1 MKHTLNIP
9 ILGFAAYSGT
19 GKTTLLEALIPKLTK
34 AGLRIGMLKHAH
46 HNFDV
51 DQPGKDSHRLRKAG
65 ASQMLISSRNRFAL
79 MTETPESESEF
90 DYLLTRFDEDKLD
103 VVLVEGCKNIAFPK
117 IELHREEVG
126 KPWLHPNDENIIAI
140 ASDSGELD
148 SELPQMNINDLEAIA
163 QFVIQYVQ
171 EAKAPK
177 SKEKEAACCDTL
189 SPAFLSVVQGQEKI
203 LSLVNTVSETEAC
216 KIEDAY
222 GRVLAD
228 HVVSPVNVPQYT
240 NSAMDGYA
248 IRGDDVE
255 RESYQVVAKVMAGH
269 AYDKPL
275 EVGQAVKIMT
285 GAPTPING
293 DTVVMREQASKDGD
307 TVTFNGASIKTGQ
320 NVRQAGED
328 LAIGNDVF
336 TAGTRLASPEMGMI
350 ASLGFGEAN
359 VFRKLKVAVFSTGDE
374 VQAPGTEQKAN
385 SIYDSN
391 RFTIMGMLEKLG
403 CEILDFGI
411 LEDNEQLMIE
421 ALENASAQADVVMT
435 SGGVSVGDADYIK
448 LALDKLGQ
456 IDFWR
461 INMRPGRPLAFGQ
474 INDKPFFGLPGN
486 PVAVMVSFINFVE
499 PALRKMQGEQGWKP
513 LKVSA
518 IATEN
523 LRSRQGRTE
532 FSRGIYELDETGRL
546 TVRTTGKQGSGIL
559 RSMSEANCLIEIS
572 PAVDTVKAGESVTI
586 IPLQAES
593 RPIQNSKV
601 SMSGL
606 FIDYRKI
613 FQRDSYGSHH
623 SLHLQRPRQ
632 RTDVLVPATP
642 QHSRSSC
649 RSRRYRYH

>member
-19 GKTTLLEALIPKLTK
+19 GKTTLLEALLPKLTET
-34 AGLRIGMLKHAH
+34 GLRIGMLKHAH

-51 DQPGKDSHRLRKAG
+51 DKPGKDSYRLRKAG
-65 ASQMLISSRNRFAL
+65 ASQMLIASRNRFAL
-79 MTETPESESEF
+79 MTETPEAEAEF
-90 DYLLTRFDEDKLD
+90 EYLLTRFDEDKLD
-103 VVLVEGCKNIAFPK
+103 VVLVEGCKNIVFPK

-126 KPWLHPNDENIIAI
+126 KPWLYPNDESIIAI
-140 ASDSGELD
+140 ASDSAELD
-148 SELPQMNINDLEAIA
+148 SELPQMNINDLDAIA
-163 QFVIQYVQ
+163 QFVLQYVQ
-171 EAKAPK
+171 DAKAPK

-203 LSLVNTVSETEAC
+203 LSLVNTVSEIEAC
-216 KIEDAY
+216 KIENAY
-222 GRVLAD
+222 GRVLAE
-228 HVVSPVNVPQYT
+228 HIVSPVNVPQYT

-248 IRGDDVE
+248 IRSDDIE
-255 RESYQVVAKVMAGH
+255 RDSYQVVAEVMAGH
-269 AYDKPL
+269 AYDQPL

-285 GAPTPING
+285 GAPTPLNG
-293 DTVVMREQASKDGD
+293 DTVVMREQASQEGD
-307 TVTFNGASIKTGQ
+307 KVTFNGANIKAGQ

-328 LAIGNDVF
+328 LAIGSDVF

-474 INDKPFFGLPGN
+474 INNKPFFGLPGN

-513 LKVSA
+513 LKVNA

-532 FSRGIYELDETGRL
+532 FSRGIYELDDTGRL

-572 PAVDTVKAGESVTI
+572 PAIDTVKAGESVTI
-586 IPLQAES
+586 IPLQG
-593 RPIQNSKV
+593 RI
-601 SMSGL
+601 
-606 FIDYRKI
+606 
-613 FQRDSYGSHH
+613 
-623 SLHLQRPRQ
+623 
-632 RTDVLVPATP
+632 
-642 QHSRSSC
+642 
-649 RSRRYRYH
+649 

>member
-19 GKTTLLEALIPKLTK
+19 GKTTLLEALLPKLTE

-51 DQPGKDSHRLRKAG
+51 DKPGKDSYRLRKAG
-65 ASQMLISSRNRFAL
+65 ASQMLIASRNRFAL
-79 MTETPESESEF
+79 MTETPEAEAEF
-90 DYLLTRFDEDKLD
+90 EYLLTRFDEDKLD

-126 KPWLHPNDENIIAI
+126 KPWLYPHDENIIAI
-140 ASDSGELD
+140 ASDTAELD
-148 SELPQMNINDLEAIA
+148 SELPQMNINDLDAIA
-163 QFVIQYVQ
+163 QFVLQYVQ
-171 EAKAPK
+171 DAKAPK
-177 SKEKEAACCDTL
+177 SKEKDAACCDTL

-203 LSLVNTVSETEAC
+203 LSLVNTVSEIEAC
-216 KIEDAY
+216 KIENAY
-222 GRVLAD
+222 GRVLAED
-228 HVVSPVNVPQYT
+228 IISPVNVPQYT

-248 IRGDDVE
+248 IRSDDVD
-255 RESYQVVAKVMAGH
+255 RSSYQIVAEVMAGH
-269 AYDKPL
+269 AYDQPL

-285 GAPTPING
+285 GAPTPRNG
-293 DTVVMREQASKDGD
+293 DTVVMREQASQEGD
-307 TVTFNGASIKTGQ
+307 KVTFNGSNIKAGQ

-328 LAIGNDVF
+328 LAIGSDVF

-474 INDKPFFGLPGN
+474 INNKPFFGLPGN

-513 LKVSA
+513 LKVNA

-532 FSRGIYELDETGRL
+532 FSRGIYELDDTGRL

-572 PAVDTVKAGESVTI
+572 PAIDTVKAGESVTI
-586 IPLQAES
+586 IPLQG
-593 RPIQNSKV
+593 RI
-601 SMSGL
+601 
-606 FIDYRKI
+606 
-613 FQRDSYGSHH
+613 
-623 SLHLQRPRQ
+623 
-632 RTDVLVPATP
+632 
-642 QHSRSSC
+642 
-649 RSRRYRYH
+649 

>member
-19 GKTTLLEALIPKLTK
+19 GKTTLLEALLPKLTE

-51 DQPGKDSHRLRKAG
+51 DKPGKDSYRLRKAG
-65 ASQMLISSRNRFAL
+65 ASQMLIASRNRFAL
-79 MTETPESESEF
+79 MTETPEAEAEF
-90 DYLLTRFDEDKLD
+90 EYLLTRFDEDMLD

-126 KPWLHPNDENIIAI
+126 KPWLYPNDENIIAI
-140 ASDSGELD
+140 ASDSAELD
-148 SELPQMNINDLEAIA
+148 SELPQMNINDLDAIA
-163 QFVIQYVQ
+163 QFVLQYVQ

-177 SKEKEAACCDTL
+177 NKEKEAACCDTL

-203 LSLVNTVSETEAC
+203 LSLVNTVSEIEAC
-216 KIEDAY
+216 KIENAY
-222 GRVLAD
+222 GRVLAE
-228 HVVSPVNVPQYT
+228 HIVSPVNVPQYT

-248 IRGDDVE
+248 IRSDDVD
-255 RESYQVVAKVMAGH
+255 RDSYQVVAEVMAGH
-269 AYDKPL
+269 AYDQPL

-285 GAPTPING
+285 GAPTPRNG
-293 DTVVMREQASKDGD
+293 DTVVMREQAIQEGD
-307 TVTFNGASIKTGQ
+307 KVTFNGANIKAGQ

-328 LAIGNDVF
+328 LAIGSDVF

-474 INDKPFFGLPGN
+474 INNKPFFGLPGN

-513 LKVSA
+513 LKVNA

-532 FSRGIYELDETGRL
+532 FSRGIYELDNTGRL

-572 PAVDTVKAGESVTI
+572 PAIDTVKAGESVTI
-586 IPLQAES
+586 IPLQG
-593 RPIQNSKV
+593 RI
-601 SMSGL
+601 
-606 FIDYRKI
+606 
-613 FQRDSYGSHH
+613 
-623 SLHLQRPRQ
+623 
-632 RTDVLVPATP
+632 
-642 QHSRSSC
+642 
-649 RSRRYRYH
+649 

>member
-19 GKTTLLEALIPKLTK
+19 GKTTLLEALLPKLTE

-51 DQPGKDSHRLRKAG
+51 DKPGKDSYRLRKAG
-65 ASQMLISSRNRFAL
+65 ASQMLIASRNRFAL
-79 MTETPESESEF
+79 MTETPEAEAEF
-90 DYLLTRFDEDKLD
+90 EYLLTRFDEDKLD

-126 KPWLHPNDENIIAI
+126 KPWLYPHDENIIAI

-148 SELPQMNINDLEAIA
+148 SELPQMNINDLDAIA
-163 QFVIQYVQ
+163 QFVLQYVQ
-171 EAKAPK
+171 DAKAPK
-177 SKEKEAACCDTL
+177 SKEKDAACCDTL
-189 SPAFLSVVQGQEKI
+189 SPAFLSVIQGQEKI
-203 LSLVNTVSETEAC
+203 LSLVNTVSEIEAC
-216 KIEDAY
+216 KIENAY
-222 GRVLAD
+222 GRVLAED
-228 HVVSPVNVPQYT
+228 IISPVNVPQYT

-248 IRGDDVE
+248 IRSDDVD
-255 RESYQVVAKVMAGH
+255 RDSYQVVAEVMAGH
-269 AYDKPL
+269 AYDQPL

-285 GAPTPING
+285 GAPTPLNG
-293 DTVVMREQASKDGD
+293 DTVVMREQASQEGD
-307 TVTFNGASIKTGQ
+307 KVTFNGANIKAGQ

-328 LAIGNDVF
+328 LAIGSDVF

-474 INDKPFFGLPGN
+474 INNKPFFGLPGN

-499 PALRKMQGEQGWKP
+499 PAMRKMQGEQGWKP
-513 LKVSA
+513 LKVNA
-518 IATEN
+518 IANES

-532 FSRGIYELDETGRL
+532 FSRGLYELDETGRL

-572 PAVDTVKAGESVTI
+572 PAIDTVKAGESVTI
-586 IPLQAES
+586 IPLQG
-593 RPIQNSKV
+593 RI
-601 SMSGL
+601 
-606 FIDYRKI
+606 
-613 FQRDSYGSHH
+613 
-623 SLHLQRPRQ
+623 
-632 RTDVLVPATP
+632 
-642 QHSRSSC
+642 
-649 RSRRYRYH
+649 

>member
-19 GKTTLLEALIPKLTK
+19 GKTTLLEALLPKLTE

-51 DQPGKDSHRLRKAG
+51 DKPGKDSYRLRKAG
-65 ASQMLISSRNRFAL
+65 ASQMLIASRNRFAL
-79 MTETPESESEF
+79 MTETPEAEAEF
-90 DYLLTRFDEDKLD
+90 EYLLTRFDEDKLD

-126 KPWLHPNDENIIAI
+126 KPWLYPHDDNIIAI
-140 ASDSGELD
+140 ASDSAELD
-148 SELPQMNINDLEAIA
+148 SELPQMNINDLDAIA
-163 QFVIQYVQ
+163 QFVLQYVQ
-171 EAKAPK
+171 DVKAPK
-177 SKEKEAACCDTL
+177 SKEKDAACCDTL
-189 SPAFLSVVQGQEKI
+189 SPAFLSVVQGQEEI
-203 LSLVNTVSETEAC
+203 LSLVNTVSEIEAC
-216 KIEDAY
+216 KIENAY
-222 GRVLAD
+222 GRVLAE
-228 HVVSPVNVPQYT
+228 HIISPVNVPQYT

-248 IRGDDVE
+248 IRSDDVD
-255 RESYQVVAKVMAGH
+255 RDSYQVVAEVMAGH
-269 AYDKPL
+269 AYDQPL

-285 GAPTPING
+285 GAPTPLNG
-293 DTVVMREQASKDGD
+293 DTVVMREQASQEGD
-307 TVTFNGASIKTGQ
+307 KVTFNGSNIKAGQ

-328 LAIGNDVF
+328 LAIGSDVF

-474 INDKPFFGLPGN
+474 INNKPFFGLPGN

-513 LKVSA
+513 LKVNA

-532 FSRGIYELDETGRL
+532 FSRGIYELDDTGRL

-572 PAVDTVKAGESVTI
+572 PAIDTVKVGESVTI
-586 IPLQAES
+586 IPLQG
-593 RPIQNSKV
+593 RI
-601 SMSGL
+601 
-606 FIDYRKI
+606 
-613 FQRDSYGSHH
+613 
-623 SLHLQRPRQ
+623 
-632 RTDVLVPATP
+632 
-642 QHSRSSC
+642 
-649 RSRRYRYH
+649 

>member
-1 MKHTLNIP
+1 MKYTLNIP

-19 GKTTLLEALIPKLTK
+19 GKTTLLEALLPKLTE

-51 DQPGKDSHRLRKAG
+51 DKPGKDSYRLRKAG
-65 ASQMLISSRNRFAL
+65 ASQMLIASRNRFAL
-79 MTETPESESEF
+79 MTETPEAEAEF
-90 DYLLTRFDEDKLD
+90 EYLLTRFDEDMLD

-126 KPWLHPNDENIIAI
+126 KPWLYPNDENIIAI
-140 ASDSGELD
+140 ASDGGELD

-171 EAKAPK
+171 EANAPK
-177 SKEKEAACCDTL
+177 NKEKEAACCDTL

-203 LSLVNTVSETEAC
+203 LSLVNTVSEIEAC
-216 KIEDAY
+216 KIENAY
-222 GRVLAD
+222 GRVLAE
-228 HVVSPVNVPQYT
+228 HIVSPVNVPQYT

-248 IRGDDVE
+248 IRSDDVD
-255 RESYQVVAKVMAGH
+255 RDSYQVVAEVMAGH
-269 AYDKPL
+269 AYEQPL

-285 GAPTPING
+285 GAPTPRNG
-293 DTVVMREQASKDGD
+293 DTVVMREQAIQEGD
-307 TVTFNGASIKTGQ
+307 KVTFNGANIKAGQ

-328 LAIGNDVF
+328 LAIGSDVF

-474 INDKPFFGLPGN
+474 INNKPFFGLPGN

-513 LKVSA
+513 LKVNA

-532 FSRGIYELDETGRL
+532 FSRGVYELDATGRL

-572 PAVDTVKAGESVTI
+572 PAIDTVKAGESVTI
-586 IPLQAES
+586 IPLQG
-593 RPIQNSKV
+593 RI
-601 SMSGL
+601 
-606 FIDYRKI
+606 
-613 FQRDSYGSHH
+613 
-623 SLHLQRPRQ
+623 
-632 RTDVLVPATP
+632 
-642 QHSRSSC
+642 
-649 RSRRYRYH
+649 

>member
-19 GKTTLLEALIPKLTK
+19 GKTTLLEALLPKLTE

-51 DQPGKDSHRLRKAG
+51 DKPGKDSYRLRKAG
-65 ASQMLISSRNRFAL
+65 ASQMLIASRNRFAL
-79 MTETPESESEF
+79 MTETPEAEAEF
-90 DYLLTRFDEDKLD
+90 EYLLTRFDEDKLD

-126 KPWLHPNDENIIAI
+126 KPWLYPHDENIIAI
-140 ASDSGELD
+140 ASDSAELD
-148 SELPQMNINDLEAIA
+148 SELPQMNINDLDAIA
-163 QFVIQYVQ
+163 QFVLQYVQ
-171 EAKAPK
+171 DAKAPK
-177 SKEKEAACCDTL
+177 SKEKDAACCDTL
-189 SPAFLSVVQGQEKI
+189 SPAFLSVVQGQEKV
-203 LSLVNTVSETEAC
+203 LSLVNTVSEIEAC
-216 KIEDAY
+216 KIENAY
-222 GRVLAD
+222 GRVLAED
-228 HVVSPVNVPQYT
+228 IISPVNVPQYT

-248 IRGDDVE
+248 IRSDDVD
-255 RESYQVVAKVMAGH
+255 RDSYQVVAEVMAGH
-269 AYDKPL
+269 AYDQPL

-285 GAPTPING
+285 GAPTPLNG
-293 DTVVMREQASKDGD
+293 DTVVMREQASQEGD
-307 TVTFNGASIKTGQ
+307 KVTFNGSNIKAGQ

-328 LAIGNDVF
+328 LAIGSDVF

-474 INDKPFFGLPGN
+474 INNKPFFGLPGN

-499 PALRKMQGEQGWKP
+499 PALRKIQGEQGWKP
-513 LKVSA
+513 LKVNA

-532 FSRGIYELDETGRL
+532 FSRGIYELDDTGRL

-572 PAVDTVKAGESVTI
+572 PAIDTVKAGESVTI
-586 IPLQAES
+586 IPLQG
-593 RPIQNSKV
+593 RI
-601 SMSGL
+601 
-606 FIDYRKI
+606 
-613 FQRDSYGSHH
+613 
-623 SLHLQRPRQ
+623 
-632 RTDVLVPATP
+632 
-642 QHSRSSC
+642 
-649 RSRRYRYH
+649 

>member
-19 GKTTLLEALIPKLTK
+19 GKTTLLEALLPKLTE

-51 DQPGKDSHRLRKAG
+51 DKPGKDSYRLRKAG
-65 ASQMLISSRNRFAL
+65 ASQMLIASRNRFAL
-79 MTETPESESEF
+79 MTETPEAEAEF
-90 DYLLTRFDEDKLD
+90 EYLLTRFDEDKLD

-126 KPWLHPNDENIIAI
+126 KPWLYPHDENIIAI
-140 ASDSGELD
+140 ASDTAELD
-148 SELPQMNINDLEAIA
+148 SELPQMNINDLDAIA
-163 QFVIQYVQ
+163 QFVLQYVQ

-177 SKEKEAACCDTL
+177 SKEKDAACCDTL

-203 LSLVNTVSETEAC
+203 LSLVNTVSEIEAC
-216 KIEDAY
+216 KIENAY
-222 GRVLAD
+222 GRVLAE
-228 HVVSPVNVPQYT
+228 HIISPVNVPQYT

-248 IRGDDVE
+248 IRSDDVD
-255 RESYQVVAKVMAGH
+255 RDSYQVVAEVMAGH
-269 AYDKPL
+269 AYDQPL
-275 EVGQAVKIMT
+275 QVGQAVKIMT
-285 GAPTPING
+285 GAPTPLNG
-293 DTVVMREQASKDGD
+293 DTVVMREQASQEGD
-307 TVTFNGASIKTGQ
+307 KVTFNGAHIKAGQ

-328 LAIGNDVF
+328 LTIGSDVF

-474 INDKPFFGLPGN
+474 INNKPFFGLPGN

-513 LKVSA
+513 LKVNA

-532 FSRGIYELDETGRL
+532 FSRGIYKLDNTGRL

-572 PAVDTVKAGESVTI
+572 PAIDTVKAGESVTI
-586 IPLQAES
+586 IPLQG
-593 RPIQNSKV
+593 RI
-601 SMSGL
+601 
-606 FIDYRKI
+606 
-613 FQRDSYGSHH
+613 
-623 SLHLQRPRQ
+623 
-632 RTDVLVPATP
+632 
-642 QHSRSSC
+642 
-649 RSRRYRYH
+649 

>member
-19 GKTTLLEALIPKLTK
+19 GKTTLLEALLPKLTD

-90 DYLLTRFDEDKLD
+90 DYLLTRFDEEKLD

-189 SPAFLSVVQGQEKI
+189 SPAFLSVAQGQEKI
-203 LSLVNTVSETEAC
+203 LSLVNTVAETEAC
-216 KIEDAY
+216 KIENSY

-248 IRGDDVE
+248 IRGDDIE
-255 RESYQVVAKVMAGH
+255 RDNYQVVAEVMAGH
-269 AYDKPL
+269 AYDQPL

-293 DTVVMREQASKDGD
+293 DTVVMREQATQHGD

-328 LAIGNDVF
+328 LAIGSDVF

-374 VQAPGTEQKAN
+374 VQAPGTDQKAN

-403 CEILDFGI
+403 CEVLDFGI

-572 PAVDTVKAGESVTI
+572 PAVDTVKTGESVTI
-586 IPLQAES
+586 IPLQG
-593 RPIQNSKV
+593 RI
-601 SMSGL
+601 
-606 FIDYRKI
+606 
-613 FQRDSYGSHH
+613 
-623 SLHLQRPRQ
+623 
-632 RTDVLVPATP
+632 
-642 QHSRSSC
+642 
-649 RSRRYRYH
+649 

>member
-19 GKTTLLEALIPKLTK
+19 GKTTLLEALLPKLTE

-51 DQPGKDSHRLRKAG
+51 DKPGKDSYRLRKAG
-65 ASQMLISSRNRFAL
+65 ASQMLIASRNRFAL
-79 MTETPESESEF
+79 MTETPEAEAEF
-90 DYLLTRFDEDKLD
+90 EYLLTRFDEDKLD

-126 KPWLHPNDENIIAI
+126 KPWLYPHDENIIAI
-140 ASDSGELD
+140 ASDSAELD
-148 SELPQMNINDLEAIA
+148 SELPQMNINDLDAIA
-163 QFVIQYVQ
+163 QFVLQYVQ
-171 EAKAPK
+171 DAKAPK
-177 SKEKEAACCDTL
+177 SKEKDAACCDTL

-203 LSLVNTVSETEAC
+203 LSLVNTVSEIEAC
-216 KIEDAY
+216 KIENAY
-222 GRVLAD
+222 GRVLAE
-228 HVVSPVNVPQYT
+228 HIISPVNVPQYT

-248 IRGDDVE
+248 IRSDDVD
-255 RESYQVVAKVMAGH
+255 RDSYQIVAEVMAGH
-269 AYDKPL
+269 AYDQPL

-285 GAPTPING
+285 GAPTPRNG
-293 DTVVMREQASKDGD
+293 DTVVMREQAFQEGD
-307 TVTFNGASIKTGQ
+307 KVTFNGANIKAGQ

-328 LAIGNDVF
+328 LAIGSDVF

-474 INDKPFFGLPGN
+474 INNKPFFGLPGN

-513 LKVSA
+513 LKVNA

-532 FSRGIYELDETGRL
+532 FSRGIYELDDTGRL

-572 PAVDTVKAGESVTI
+572 PAIDTVKAGESVTI
-586 IPLQAES
+586 IPLQG
-593 RPIQNSKV
+593 RI
-601 SMSGL
+601 
-606 FIDYRKI
+606 
-613 FQRDSYGSHH
+613 
-623 SLHLQRPRQ
+623 
-632 RTDVLVPATP
+632 
-642 QHSRSSC
+642 
-649 RSRRYRYH
+649 

>member
-19 GKTTLLEALIPKLTK
+19 GKTTLLEALLPKLTET
-34 AGLRIGMLKHAH
+34 GLRIGMLKHAH

-148 SELPQMNINDLEAIA
+148 SDLPQMNINDLEAIA

-203 LSLVNTVSETEAC
+203 LSLVNTVAETEVC

-255 RESYQVVAKVMAGH
+255 RESYQVVAEVMAGH
-269 AYDKPL
+269 AYDQPL

-293 DTVVMREQASKDGD
+293 DTVVMREQASQDGD

-328 LAIGNDVF
+328 LAIGSDVF

-350 ASLGFGEAN
+350 ASLGFDEAN

-374 VQAPGTEQKAN
+374 VQAPGTEQKTN

-456 IDFWR
+456 IDLWR

-586 IPLQAES
+586 IPLQG
-593 RPIQNSKV
+593 RI
-601 SMSGL
+601 
-606 FIDYRKI
+606 
-613 FQRDSYGSHH
+613 
-623 SLHLQRPRQ
+623 
-632 RTDVLVPATP
+632 
-642 QHSRSSC
+642 
-649 RSRRYRYH
+649 

>member
-9 ILGFAAYSGT
+9 TLGFAAYSGT
-19 GKTTLLEALIPKLTK
+19 GKTTLLEALLPKLTE

-51 DQPGKDSHRLRKAG
+51 DKPGKDSYRLRKAG
-65 ASQMLISSRNRFAL
+65 ASQMLIASRNRFAL
-79 MTETPESESEF
+79 MTETPEAEAEF
-90 DYLLTRFDEDKLD
+90 EYLLTRFDEDKLD

-126 KPWLHPNDENIIAI
+126 KPWLYPHDENIIAI
-140 ASDSGELD
+140 ASDTAELD
-148 SELPQMNINDLEAIA
+148 SELPQMNINDLDAIA
-163 QFVIQYVQ
+163 QFVLQYVQ

-177 SKEKEAACCDTL
+177 SKEKDAACCDTL

-203 LSLVNTVSETEAC
+203 LSLVNTVSEIEAC
-216 KIEDAY
+216 KIENAY
-222 GRVLAD
+222 GRVLAE
-228 HVVSPVNVPQYT
+228 HIISPVNVPQYT

-248 IRGDDVE
+248 IRSDEVD
-255 RESYQVVAKVMAGH
+255 RDSYQVVAEVMAGH
-269 AYDKPL
+269 AYAQPL

-285 GAPTPING
+285 GAPTPLNG
-293 DTVVMREQASKDGD
+293 NTVVMREQASQEGD
-307 TVTFNGASIKTGQ
+307 KVTFNGAHIKAGQ

-328 LAIGNDVF
+328 LTIGSDVF

-513 LKVSA
+513 LKVNA

-532 FSRGIYELDETGRL
+532 FSRGIYELDDTGRL

-572 PAVDTVKAGESVTI
+572 PAIDTVKAGESVTI
-586 IPLQAES
+586 IPLQG
-593 RPIQNSKV
+593 RI
-601 SMSGL
+601 
-606 FIDYRKI
+606 
-613 FQRDSYGSHH
+613 
-623 SLHLQRPRQ
+623 
-632 RTDVLVPATP
+632 
-642 QHSRSSC
+642 
-649 RSRRYRYH
+649 

>member
-19 GKTTLLEALIPKLTK
+19 GKTTLLEALLPKLTE

-51 DQPGKDSHRLRKAG
+51 DKPGKDSYRLRKAG
-65 ASQMLISSRNRFAL
+65 ASQMLIASRNRFAL
-79 MTETPESESEF
+79 MTETPEAEAEF
-90 DYLLTRFDEDKLD
+90 EYLLTRFDEDKLD

-126 KPWLHPNDENIIAI
+126 KPWLYPHDENIIAI
-140 ASDSGELD
+140 ASDSAELD
-148 SELPQMNINDLEAIA
+148 SELPQMNINDLNAIA
-163 QFVIQYVQ
+163 QFVLQYVQ
-171 EAKAPK
+171 DAKAPK
-177 SKEKEAACCDTL
+177 SKEKDAACCDTL

-203 LSLVNTVSETEAC
+203 LSLVNTVSEIEAC
-216 KIEDAY
+216 KIENAY
-222 GRVLAD
+222 GRVLAE
-228 HVVSPVNVPQYT
+228 HIISPVNVPQYT

-248 IRGDDVE
+248 IRSDDIE
-255 RESYQVVAKVMAGH
+255 RDSYQVVAEVMAGH
-269 AYDKPL
+269 AYDQPL

-285 GAPTPING
+285 GAPTPLNG
-293 DTVVMREQASKDGD
+293 DTVVMREQASQEGD
-307 TVTFNGASIKTGQ
+307 KVTFNGANIKAGQ

-328 LAIGNDVF
+328 LAIGSDVF

-474 INDKPFFGLPGN
+474 INNKPFFGLPGN

-513 LKVSA
+513 LKVNA

-532 FSRGIYELDETGRL
+532 FSRGIYELDDTGRL

-572 PAVDTVKAGESVTI
+572 PAIDTVKAGESVTI
-586 IPLQAES
+586 IPLQG
-593 RPIQNSKV
+593 RI
-601 SMSGL
+601 
-606 FIDYRKI
+606 
-613 FQRDSYGSHH
+613 
-623 SLHLQRPRQ
+623 
-632 RTDVLVPATP
+632 
-642 QHSRSSC
+642 
-649 RSRRYRYH
+649 

>member
-19 GKTTLLEALIPKLTK
+19 GKTTLLEALLPKLTE

-51 DQPGKDSHRLRKAG
+51 DKPGKDSYRLRKAG
-65 ASQMLISSRNRFAL
+65 ASQMLIASRNRFAL
-79 MTETPESESEF
+79 MTETPEAEAEF
-90 DYLLTRFDEDKLD
+90 EYLLTRFNEDKLD

-126 KPWLHPNDENIIAI
+126 KPWLYPHDENIIAI
-140 ASDSGELD
+140 ASDSAELD
-148 SELPQMNINDLEAIA
+148 SELPQMNINDLDAIA
-163 QFVIQYVQ
+163 QFVLQYVQ
-171 EAKAPK
+171 DAKAPK
-177 SKEKEAACCDTL
+177 SKEKDAACCDTL
-189 SPAFLSVVQGQEKI
+189 SPAFLSVVQGQEKV
-203 LSLVNTVSETEAC
+203 LSLVNTVSEIEAC
-216 KIEDAY
+216 KIENAY
-222 GRVLAD
+222 GRVLAED
-228 HVVSPVNVPQYT
+228 IISPVNVPQYT

-248 IRGDDVE
+248 IRSDDVD
-255 RESYQVVAKVMAGH
+255 RDSYQVVAEVMAGH
-269 AYDKPL
+269 AYDQPL

-285 GAPTPING
+285 GAPTPLNG
-293 DTVVMREQASKDGD
+293 DTVVMREQASQEGD
-307 TVTFNGASIKTGQ
+307 KVTFDGANIKAGQ

-328 LAIGNDVF
+328 LAIGSDVF

-474 INDKPFFGLPGN
+474 INNKPFFGLPGN

-513 LKVSA
+513 LKVNA

-532 FSRGIYELDETGRL
+532 FSRGIYELDDTGRL

-572 PAVDTVKAGESVTI
+572 PAIDTVKAGESVTI
-586 IPLQAES
+586 IPLQG
-593 RPIQNSKV
+593 RI
-601 SMSGL
+601 
-606 FIDYRKI
+606 
-613 FQRDSYGSHH
+613 
-623 SLHLQRPRQ
+623 
-632 RTDVLVPATP
+632 
-642 QHSRSSC
+642 
-649 RSRRYRYH
+649 

>member
-19 GKTTLLEALIPKLTK
+19 GKTTLLEALLPKLTE

-51 DQPGKDSHRLRKAG
+51 DKPGKDSYRLRKAG
-65 ASQMLISSRNRFAL
+65 ASQMLIASRNRFAL
-79 MTETPESESEF
+79 MTETPEAEAEF
-90 DYLLTRFDEDKLD
+90 EFILTRFDEDMLD

-126 KPWLHPNDENIIAI
+126 KPWLYPNDENIIAI
-140 ASDSGELD
+140 ASDGGELD

-177 SKEKEAACCDTL
+177 NKEKEAACCDTL

-203 LSLVNTVSETEAC
+203 LSLVNTVSEIEAC
-216 KIEDAY
+216 KIENAY
-222 GRVLAD
+222 GRVLAE
-228 HVVSPVNVPQYT
+228 HIVSPVNVPQYT

-248 IRGDDVE
+248 IRSDDVD
-255 RESYQVVAKVMAGH
+255 RDSYQVVAEVMAGH
-269 AYDKPL
+269 AYDQPL

-285 GAPTPING
+285 GAPTPRNG
-293 DTVVMREQASKDGD
+293 DTVVMREQAIQEGD
-307 TVTFNGASIKTGQ
+307 RVTFNGANIKAGQ

-328 LAIGNDVF
+328 LAIGSDVF

-391 RFTIMGMLEKLG
+391 RFTIMGMLEKFG

-474 INDKPFFGLPGN
+474 INNKPFFGLPGN

-513 LKVSA
+513 LKVNA

-532 FSRGIYELDETGRL
+532 FSRGVYELDATGRL

-572 PAVDTVKAGESVTI
+572 PAIDTVKAGESVTI
-586 IPLQAES
+586 IPLQG
-593 RPIQNSKV
+593 RI
-601 SMSGL
+601 
-606 FIDYRKI
+606 
-613 FQRDSYGSHH
+613 
-623 SLHLQRPRQ
+623 
-632 RTDVLVPATP
+632 
-642 QHSRSSC
+642 
-649 RSRRYRYH
+649 

>member
-9 ILGFAAYSGT
+9 IIGFAAYSGT
-19 GKTTLLEALIPKLTK
+19 GKTTLLEALLPKLTE

-51 DQPGKDSHRLRKAG
+51 DKPGKDSYRLRKAG
-65 ASQMLISSRNRFAL
+65 ASQMLIASRNRFAL
-79 MTETPESESEF
+79 MTETPEAEAEF
-90 DYLLTRFDEDKLD
+90 EYLLTRFDEDKLD

-126 KPWLHPNDENIIAI
+126 KPWLYPHDDNIIAI
-140 ASDSGELD
+140 ASDSAELD
-148 SELPQMNINDLEAIA
+148 SELPQMNINDLDAIA
-163 QFVIQYVQ
+163 QFVLQYVQ
-171 EAKAPK
+171 DAKAPK
-177 SKEKEAACCDTL
+177 SKEKDAACCDTL

-203 LSLVNTVSETEAC
+203 LSLVNTVSEIEAC
-216 KIEDAY
+216 KIENAY
-222 GRVLAD
+222 GRVLAE
-228 HVVSPVNVPQYT
+228 HIISPVNVPQYT

-248 IRGDDVE
+248 IRSDDVD
-255 RESYQVVAKVMAGH
+255 RDSYQVVAEVMAGH
-269 AYDKPL
+269 AYDQPL

-285 GAPTPING
+285 GAPTPLNG
-293 DTVVMREQASKDGD
+293 DTVVMREQASQEGD
-307 TVTFNGASIKTGQ
+307 KVTFNGANIKAGQ

-328 LAIGNDVF
+328 LAIGSDVF

-474 INDKPFFGLPGN
+474 INNKPFFGLPGN

-513 LKVSA
+513 LKVNA

-532 FSRGIYELDETGRL
+532 FSRGIYELDDTGRL

-572 PAVDTVKAGESVTI
+572 PAIDTVKAGESVTI
-586 IPLQAES
+586 IPLQG
-593 RPIQNSKV
+593 RI
-601 SMSGL
+601 
-606 FIDYRKI
+606 
-613 FQRDSYGSHH
+613 
-623 SLHLQRPRQ
+623 
-632 RTDVLVPATP
+632 
-642 QHSRSSC
+642 
-649 RSRRYRYH
+649 

>member
-19 GKTTLLEALIPKLTK
+19 GKTTLLEALLPKLTE

-51 DQPGKDSHRLRKAG
+51 DKPGKDSYRLRKAG
-65 ASQMLISSRNRFAL
+65 ASQMLIASRNRFAL
-79 MTETPESESEF
+79 MTETPEAEAEF
-90 DYLLTRFDEDKLD
+90 EYLLTRFDEDKLD

-126 KPWLHPNDENIIAI
+126 KPWLYPHDENIIAI
-140 ASDSGELD
+140 ASDSGELN
-148 SELPQMNINDLEAIA
+148 SELPQMNINDLDAIA
-163 QFVIQYVQ
+163 QFVLQYVQ
-171 EAKAPK
+171 DAKAPK
-177 SKEKEAACCDTL
+177 SKEKDAACCDTL

-203 LSLVNTVSETEAC
+203 LSLVNTVSEIEAC
-216 KIEDAY
+216 KIENAY
-222 GRVLAD
+222 GRILAE
-228 HVVSPVNVPQYT
+228 HIISPVNVPQYT

-248 IRGDDVE
+248 IRSDDIE
-255 RESYQVVAKVMAGH
+255 RDSYQVVAEVMAGH
-269 AYDKPL
+269 AYDQSL

-285 GAPTPING
+285 GAPTPLNG
-293 DTVVMREQASKDGD
+293 DTVVMREQASQEGD
-307 TVTFNGASIKTGQ
+307 KVTFNGANIKAGQ

-328 LAIGNDVF
+328 LAIGSDVF

-474 INDKPFFGLPGN
+474 INNKPFFGLPGN

-513 LKVSA
+513 LKVNA
-518 IATEN
+518 IAIEN

-532 FSRGIYELDETGRL
+532 FSRGIYELDNTGRL

-572 PAVDTVKAGESVTI
+572 PAIDTVKAGESVTI
-586 IPLQAES
+586 IPLQG
-593 RPIQNSKV
+593 RI
-601 SMSGL
+601 
-606 FIDYRKI
+606 
-613 FQRDSYGSHH
+613 
-623 SLHLQRPRQ
+623 
-632 RTDVLVPATP
+632 
-642 QHSRSSC
+642 
-649 RSRRYRYH
+649 

>member
-19 GKTTLLEALIPKLTK
+19 GKTTLLEALLPKLTE

-51 DQPGKDSHRLRKAG
+51 DKPGKDSYRLRKAG
-65 ASQMLISSRNRFAL
+65 ASQMLIASRNRFAL
-79 MTETPESESEF
+79 MTETPEAEAEF
-90 DYLLTRFDEDKLD
+90 EYLLTRFDEDKLD

-126 KPWLHPNDENIIAI
+126 KPWLYPHDENIIAI
-140 ASDSGELD
+140 ASDSAELD
-148 SELPQMNINDLEAIA
+148 SELPQMNINDLDAIA
-163 QFVIQYVQ
+163 QFVLQYVQ

-177 SKEKEAACCDTL
+177 SKEKDAACCDTL

-203 LSLVNTVSETEAC
+203 LSLVNTVSEIEAC
-216 KIEDAY
+216 KIENAY
-222 GRVLAD
+222 GRVLAE
-228 HVVSPVNVPQYT
+228 HIISPVNVPQYT

-248 IRGDDVE
+248 IRSDDVD
-255 RESYQVVAKVMAGH
+255 RDSYQVVAEVMAGH
-269 AYDKPL
+269 AYDQPL

-285 GAPTPING
+285 GAPTPLNG
-293 DTVVMREQASKDGD
+293 DTVVMREQASQEGD
-307 TVTFNGASIKTGQ
+307 KVTFNGAHIKAGQ

-328 LAIGNDVF
+328 LAIGSDVF

-474 INDKPFFGLPGN
+474 INNKPFFGLPGN

-513 LKVSA
+513 LKVNA

-532 FSRGIYELDETGRL
+532 FSRGIYELDDTGRL

-572 PAVDTVKAGESVTI
+572 PAIDTVKAGESVTI
-586 IPLQAES
+586 IPLQG
-593 RPIQNSKV
+593 RI
-601 SMSGL
+601 
-606 FIDYRKI
+606 
-613 FQRDSYGSHH
+613 
-623 SLHLQRPRQ
+623 
-632 RTDVLVPATP
+632 
-642 QHSRSSC
+642 
-649 RSRRYRYH
+649 

>member
-19 GKTTLLEALIPKLTK
+19 GKTTLLEALLPKLTE

-51 DQPGKDSHRLRKAG
+51 DKPGKDSYRLRKAG
-65 ASQMLISSRNRFAL
+65 ASQMLIASRNRFAL
-79 MTETPESESEF
+79 MTETPEAEAEF
-90 DYLLTRFDEDKLD
+90 EYLLTRFDEDKLD

-126 KPWLHPNDENIIAI
+126 KPWLYPHDENIIAI
-140 ASDSGELD
+140 ASDSAELD
-148 SELPQMNINDLEAIA
+148 SELPQMNINDLDAIA
-163 QFVIQYVQ
+163 QFVLQYVQ
-171 EAKAPK
+171 DAKAPK
-177 SKEKEAACCDTL
+177 SKEKDAACCDTL

-203 LSLVNTVSETEAC
+203 LSLVNTVSEIEAC
-216 KIEDAY
+216 KIENAY
-222 GRVLAD
+222 GRVLAED
-228 HVVSPVNVPQYT
+228 IISPVNVPQYT

-248 IRGDDVE
+248 IRSDDVD
-255 RESYQVVAKVMAGH
+255 RDSYQIVAEVMAGH
-269 AYDKPL
+269 AYDQPL

-285 GAPTPING
+285 GAPTPRNG
-293 DTVVMREQASKDGD
+293 DTVVMREQASQEGD
-307 TVTFNGASIKTGQ
+307 KVTFNGAHIKAGQ

-328 LAIGNDVF
+328 LAIGSDVF

-456 IDFWR
+456 VDFWR

-474 INDKPFFGLPGN
+474 INNKPFFGLPGN

-513 LKVSA
+513 LKVKA

-532 FSRGIYELDETGRL
+532 FSRGIYELDDTGRL

-559 RSMSEANCLIEIS
+559 RSMSDANCLIEIS
-572 PAVDTVKAGESVTI
+572 PAIDTVKAGESVTI
-586 IPLQAES
+586 IPLQG
-593 RPIQNSKV
+593 RI
-601 SMSGL
+601 
-606 FIDYRKI
+606 
-613 FQRDSYGSHH
+613 
-623 SLHLQRPRQ
+623 
-632 RTDVLVPATP
+632 
-642 QHSRSSC
+642 
-649 RSRRYRYH
+649 

>member
-19 GKTTLLEALIPKLTK
+19 GKTTLLEALLPKLTE

-51 DQPGKDSHRLRKAG
+51 DKPGKDSYRLRKAG
-65 ASQMLISSRNRFAL
+65 ASQMLIASRNRFAL
-79 MTETPESESEF
+79 MTETPEAEAEF
-90 DYLLTRFDEDKLD
+90 EYLLTRFDEDKLD

-126 KPWLHPNDENIIAI
+126 KPWLYPHDENIIAI
-140 ASDSGELD
+140 ASDSAELD
-148 SELPQMNINDLEAIA
+148 SELPQMNINDLDAIA
-163 QFVIQYVQ
+163 QFVLQYVQ
-171 EAKAPK
+171 DAKAPK
-177 SKEKEAACCDTL
+177 SKEKDAACCDTL

-203 LSLVNTVSETEAC
+203 LSLVNTVSEIEAC
-216 KIEDAY
+216 KIENAY
-222 GRVLAD
+222 GRVLAED
-228 HVVSPVNVPQYT
+228 IISPVNVPQYT

-248 IRGDDVE
+248 IRSDDVD
-255 RESYQVVAKVMAGH
+255 RDSYQIVAEVMAGH
-269 AYDKPL
+269 AYDQPL

-285 GAPTPING
+285 GAPTPLNG
-293 DTVVMREQASKDGD
+293 DTVVMREQASQEGD
-307 TVTFNGASIKTGQ
+307 KVTFNGANIKAGQ

-328 LAIGNDVF
+328 LAIGSDVF

-474 INDKPFFGLPGN
+474 INNKPFFGLPGN

-513 LKVSA
+513 LKVNA

-532 FSRGIYELDETGRL
+532 FSRGIYELDDTGRL

-572 PAVDTVKAGESVTI
+572 PAIDTVKAGESVTI
-586 IPLQAES
+586 IPLQG
-593 RPIQNSKV
+593 RI
-601 SMSGL
+601 
-606 FIDYRKI
+606 
-613 FQRDSYGSHH
+613 
-623 SLHLQRPRQ
+623 
-632 RTDVLVPATP
+632 
-642 QHSRSSC
+642 
-649 RSRRYRYH
+649 

>member
-19 GKTTLLEALIPKLTK
+19 GKTTLLEALLPKLTE

-51 DQPGKDSHRLRKAG
+51 DKPGKDSYRLRKAG
-65 ASQMLISSRNRFAL
+65 ASQMLIASRNRFAL
-79 MTETPESESEF
+79 MTETPEAEAEF
-90 DYLLTRFDEDKLD
+90 EYLLTRFDEDNLD

-126 KPWLHPNDENIIAI
+126 KPWLYPHDENIIAI
-140 ASDSGELD
+140 ASDSAELD
-148 SELPQMNINDLEAIA
+148 SELPQMNINDLNAIA
-163 QFVIQYVQ
+163 QFVLQYVQ
-171 EAKAPK
+171 DAKAPK
-177 SKEKEAACCDTL
+177 SKEKDAACCDTL

-203 LSLVNTVSETEAC
+203 LSLVNTVSEIEAC
-216 KIEDAY
+216 KIENAY
-222 GRVLAD
+222 GRVLAE
-228 HVVSPVNVPQYT
+228 HIVSPVNVPQYT

-248 IRGDDVE
+248 IRSDDVD
-255 RESYQVVAKVMAGH
+255 RDSYQVIAEVMAGH
-269 AYDKPL
+269 AYDQPL

-285 GAPTPING
+285 GAPTPLNG
-293 DTVVMREQASKDGD
+293 DTVVMREQASQEGD
-307 TVTFNGASIKTGQ
+307 KVTFNGANIKAGQ

-328 LAIGNDVF
+328 LVIGSDVF

-456 IDFWR
+456 VDFWR

-474 INDKPFFGLPGN
+474 INNKPFFGLPGN

-513 LKVSA
+513 LKVNA

-532 FSRGIYELDETGRL
+532 FSRGIYELDDTGRL

-572 PAVDTVKAGESVTI
+572 PAIDTVKAGESVTI
-586 IPLQAES
+586 IPLQG
-593 RPIQNSKV
+593 RI
-601 SMSGL
+601 
-606 FIDYRKI
+606 
-613 FQRDSYGSHH
+613 
-623 SLHLQRPRQ
+623 
-632 RTDVLVPATP
+632 
-642 QHSRSSC
+642 
-649 RSRRYRYH
+649 

>member
-19 GKTTLLEALIPKLTK
+19 GKTTLLEALLPKLTE

-51 DQPGKDSHRLRKAG
+51 DKPGKDSYRLRKAG
-65 ASQMLISSRNRFAL
+65 ASQMLIASRNRFAL
-79 MTETPESESEF
+79 MTETPEAEAEF
-90 DYLLTRFDEDKLD
+90 EYLLTRFDEDKLD

-126 KPWLHPNDENIIAI
+126 KPWLYPHDENIIAI
-140 ASDSGELD
+140 ASDSAELD
-148 SELPQMNINDLEAIA
+148 SELPQMNINDLDAIA
-163 QFVIQYVQ
+163 QFVLQYVQ
-171 EAKAPK
+171 DAKAPK
-177 SKEKEAACCDTL
+177 SKEKDAACCDTL

-203 LSLVNTVSETEAC
+203 LSLVNTVSEIEAC
-216 KIEDAY
+216 KIENAY
-222 GRVLAD
+222 GRVLAE
-228 HVVSPVNVPQYT
+228 HIISPVNVPQYT

-248 IRGDDVE
+248 IRSDDVD
-255 RESYQVVAKVMAGH
+255 RDSYQVVAEVMAGH
-269 AYDKPL
+269 AYDQPL

-285 GAPTPING
+285 GAPTPRNG
-293 DTVVMREQASKDGD
+293 DTVVMREQAIQEGD
-307 TVTFNGASIKTGQ
+307 KVTFNGANIKAGQ

-328 LAIGNDVF
+328 LAIGSDVF

-391 RFTIMGMLEKLG
+391 RFTIMGMLETLG

-474 INDKPFFGLPGN
+474 INNKPFFGLPGN

-513 LKVSA
+513 LKVNA

-532 FSRGIYELDETGRL
+532 FSRGIYELDDTGRL

-572 PAVDTVKAGESVTI
+572 PAIDTVKAGESVTI
-586 IPLQAES
+586 IPLQG
-593 RPIQNSKV
+593 RI
-601 SMSGL
+601 
-606 FIDYRKI
+606 
-613 FQRDSYGSHH
+613 
-623 SLHLQRPRQ
+623 
-632 RTDVLVPATP
+632 
-642 QHSRSSC
+642 
-649 RSRRYRYH
+649 

>member
-19 GKTTLLEALIPKLTK
+19 GKTTLLEALLPKLTE

-51 DQPGKDSHRLRKAG
+51 DKPGKDSYRLRKAG
-65 ASQMLISSRNRFAL
+65 ASQMLIASRNRYAL
-79 MTETPESESEF
+79 MTETPEAEAEF
-90 DYLLTRFDEDKLD
+90 EYLLTRFDEDKLD

-126 KPWLHPNDENIIAI
+126 KPWLYPHDENIIAI
-140 ASDSGELD
+140 ASDSAELD
-148 SELPQMNINDLEAIA
+148 SELPQMNINDLDAIA
-163 QFVIQYVQ
+163 QFVLQYVQ
-171 EAKAPK
+171 DAKAPK
-177 SKEKEAACCDTL
+177 SKEKDAACCDTL

-203 LSLVNTVSETEAC
+203 LSLVNTVSEIEAC
-216 KIEDAY
+216 KIENAY
-222 GRVLAD
+222 GRVLAE
-228 HVVSPVNVPQYT
+228 HIISPVNVPQYT

-248 IRGDDVE
+248 IRSDDVD
-255 RESYQVVAKVMAGH
+255 RDSYQIVAEVMAGH
-269 AYDKPL
+269 AYDKAL

-285 GAPTPING
+285 GAPTPLNG
-293 DTVVMREQASKDGD
+293 DTVVMREQASQEGD
-307 TVTFNGASIKTGQ
+307 NVTFNGANIKAGQ

-328 LAIGNDVF
+328 LAIGSDVF

-474 INDKPFFGLPGN
+474 INNKPFFGLPGN

-513 LKVSA
+513 LKVNA

-532 FSRGIYELDETGRL
+532 FSRGVYELDDTGRL

-572 PAVDTVKAGESVTI
+572 PAIDTVKAGESVTI
-586 IPLQAES
+586 IPLQG
-593 RPIQNSKV
+593 RI
-601 SMSGL
+601 
-606 FIDYRKI
+606 
-613 FQRDSYGSHH
+613 
-623 SLHLQRPRQ
+623 
-632 RTDVLVPATP
+632 
-642 QHSRSSC
+642 
-649 RSRRYRYH
+649 

>member
-19 GKTTLLEALIPKLTK
+19 GKTTLLEALLPKLTE

-51 DQPGKDSHRLRKAG
+51 DKPGKDSYRLRKAG
-65 ASQMLISSRNRFAL
+65 ASQMLIASRNRFAL
-79 MTETPESESEF
+79 MTETPEAEAEF
-90 DYLLTRFDEDKLD
+90 EYLLTRFDEDKLD

-126 KPWLHPNDENIIAI
+126 KPWLYPHDENIIAI
-140 ASDSGELD
+140 ASDTAELD
-148 SELPQMNINDLEAIA
+148 SELPQMNINDLDAIA
-163 QFVIQYVQ
+163 QFVLQYVQ
-171 EAKAPK
+171 DAKAPK
-177 SKEKEAACCDTL
+177 SKEKDAACCDTL

-203 LSLVNTVSETEAC
+203 LSLVNTVSEIEAC
-216 KIEDAY
+216 KIENAY
-222 GRVLAD
+222 GRVLAE
-228 HVVSPVNVPQYT
+228 HIISPVNVPQYT

-248 IRGDDVE
+248 IRSDDVD
-255 RESYQVVAKVMAGH
+255 RDSYQVVAEVMAGH
-269 AYDKPL
+269 AYDQPL

-285 GAPTPING
+285 GAPTPRNG
-293 DTVVMREQASKDGD
+293 DTVVMREQASQEGD
-307 TVTFNGASIKTGQ
+307 KVTFNGANIKAGQ

-328 LAIGNDVF
+328 LAIGSDVF
-336 TAGTRLASPEMGMI
+336 TVGTRLASPEMGMI

-474 INDKPFFGLPGN
+474 INNKPFFGLPGN

-513 LKVSA
+513 LKVNA

-532 FSRGIYELDETGRL
+532 FSRGIYELDNTGRL

-572 PAVDTVKAGESVTI
+572 PAIDTVKAGESVTI
-586 IPLQAES
+586 IPLQG
-593 RPIQNSKV
+593 RI
-601 SMSGL
+601 
-606 FIDYRKI
+606 
-613 FQRDSYGSHH
+613 
-623 SLHLQRPRQ
+623 
-632 RTDVLVPATP
+632 
-642 QHSRSSC
+642 
-649 RSRRYRYH
+649 

>member
-19 GKTTLLEALIPKLTK
+19 GKTTLLEALLPKLTE

-51 DQPGKDSHRLRKAG
+51 DKPGKDSYRLRKAG
-65 ASQMLISSRNRFAL
+65 ASQMLIASRNRFAL
-79 MTETPESESEF
+79 MTETPEAEAEF
-90 DYLLTRFDEDKLD
+90 EYLLTRFDEDKLD

-126 KPWLHPNDENIIAI
+126 KPWLYPHDDNIIAI
-140 ASDSGELD
+140 ASDTAELD
-148 SELPQMNINDLEAIA
+148 SELPQMNINDLDAIA
-163 QFVIQYVQ
+163 QFVLQYVQ

-177 SKEKEAACCDTL
+177 SKEKDAACCDTL

-203 LSLVNTVSETEAC
+203 LSLVNTVSEIEAC
-216 KIEDAY
+216 KIENAY
-222 GRVLAD
+222 GRVLAE
-228 HVVSPVNVPQYT
+228 HIISPVNVPQYT

-248 IRGDDVE
+248 IRSDDVD
-255 RESYQVVAKVMAGH
+255 RDSYQVVAEVMAGH
-269 AYDKPL
+269 AYDQPL

-285 GAPTPING
+285 GAPTPLNG
-293 DTVVMREQASKDGD
+293 DTVVMREQASLEGD
-307 TVTFNGASIKTGQ
+307 KVTFNGSNIKAGQ

-328 LAIGNDVF
+328 LAIGSDVF

-474 INDKPFFGLPGN
+474 INNKPFFGLPGN

-513 LKVSA
+513 LKVNA

-532 FSRGIYELDETGRL
+532 FSRGIYELDDTGRL

-572 PAVDTVKAGESVTI
+572 PAIDTVKAGESVTI
-586 IPLQAES
+586 IPLQG
-593 RPIQNSKV
+593 RI
-601 SMSGL
+601 
-606 FIDYRKI
+606 
-613 FQRDSYGSHH
+613 
-623 SLHLQRPRQ
+623 
-632 RTDVLVPATP
+632 
-642 QHSRSSC
+642 
-649 RSRRYRYH
+649 

>member
-19 GKTTLLEALIPKLTK
+19 GKTTLLEALLPKLTE

-51 DQPGKDSHRLRKAG
+51 DKPGKDSYRLRKAG
-65 ASQMLISSRNRFAL
+65 ASQMLIASRNRFAL
-79 MTETPESESEF
+79 MTETPEAEAEF
-90 DYLLTRFDEDKLD
+90 EYLLTRFDEDKLD

-126 KPWLHPNDENIIAI
+126 KPWLYPHDENIIAI
-140 ASDSGELD
+140 ASDTAELD
-148 SELPQMNINDLEAIA
+148 SELPQMNINDLDAIA
-163 QFVIQYVQ
+163 QFVLQYVQ

-177 SKEKEAACCDTL
+177 SKEKDAACCDTL

-203 LSLVNTVSETEAC
+203 LSLVNTVSGIEAC
-216 KIEDAY
+216 KIENAY
-222 GRVLAD
+222 GRVLAE
-228 HVVSPVNVPQYT
+228 HIISPVNVPQYT

-248 IRGDDVE
+248 IRSDDVD
-255 RESYQVVAKVMAGH
+255 RDSYQVVAEVMAGH
-269 AYDKPL
+269 AYDQPL

-285 GAPTPING
+285 GAPTPRNG
-293 DTVVMREQASKDGD
+293 DTVVMREQASQEGD
-307 TVTFNGASIKTGQ
+307 KVTFNGSNIKAGQ

-328 LAIGNDVF
+328 LAIGSDVF

-474 INDKPFFGLPGN
+474 INNKPFFGLPGN

-513 LKVSA
+513 LKVNA

-532 FSRGIYELDETGRL
+532 FSRGIYELDNTGRL

-572 PAVDTVKAGESVTI
+572 PAIDTVKAGESVTI
-586 IPLQAES
+586 IPLQG
-593 RPIQNSKV
+593 RI
-601 SMSGL
+601 
-606 FIDYRKI
+606 
-613 FQRDSYGSHH
+613 
-623 SLHLQRPRQ
+623 
-632 RTDVLVPATP
+632 
-642 QHSRSSC
+642 
-649 RSRRYRYH
+649 

>member
-19 GKTTLLEALIPKLTK
+19 GKTTLLEALLPKLTE

-140 ASDSGELD
+140 ASDSGELVSD
-148 SELPQMNINDLEAIA
+148 LPQMNINDLEAIA
-163 QFVIQYVQ
+163 QFVIEYVQ

-203 LSLVNTVSETEAC
+203 LSLVNTVAETEAC

-228 HVVSPVNVPQYT
+228 HLVSPVNVPQYT

-255 RESYQVVAKVMAGH
+255 RESYQVVAEVMAGH
-269 AYDKPL
+269 AYDQPL

-293 DTVVMREQASKDGD
+293 DTVVMREQASQDGD
-307 TVTFNGASIKTGQ
+307 TLTFNGASIKTGQ

-328 LAIGNDVF
+328 LAIGSDVF

-421 ALENASAQADVVMT
+421 ALENASTQADVVMT

-586 IPLQAES
+586 IPLQG
-593 RPIQNSKV
+593 RI
-601 SMSGL
+601 
-606 FIDYRKI
+606 
-613 FQRDSYGSHH
+613 
-623 SLHLQRPRQ
+623 
-632 RTDVLVPATP
+632 
-642 QHSRSSC
+642 
-649 RSRRYRYH
+649 

>member
-19 GKTTLLEALIPKLTK
+19 GKTTLLEALLPKLTE

-51 DQPGKDSHRLRKAG
+51 DKPGKDSYRLRKAG
-65 ASQMLISSRNRFAL
+65 ASQMLIASRNRFAL
-79 MTETPESESEF
+79 MTETPEAEAEF
-90 DYLLTRFDEDKLD
+90 EYLLTRFDEDKLD

-117 IELHREEVG
+117 IELHREEVA
-126 KPWLHPNDENIIAI
+126 KPWLYPHDENIIAI
-140 ASDSGELD
+140 ASGSAELD
-148 SELPQMNINDLEAIA
+148 SELPQMNINDLDAIA
-163 QFVIQYVQ
+163 QFVLQYVQ
-171 EAKAPK
+171 DAKAPK
-177 SKEKEAACCDTL
+177 SKEKDAACCDTL

-203 LSLVNTVSETEAC
+203 LSLVSTVSEIEAC
-216 KIEDAY
+216 KIENAY
-222 GRVLAD
+222 GRVLAE
-228 HVVSPVNVPQYT
+228 HIISPVNVPQYT

-248 IRGDDVE
+248 IRSDDVD
-255 RESYQVVAKVMAGH
+255 RDSYQVVAEVMAGH
-269 AYDKPL
+269 AYDQPL
-275 EVGQAVKIMT
+275 EAGQAVKIMT
-285 GAPTPING
+285 GAPTPLNG
-293 DTVVMREQASKDGD
+293 DTVVMREQASQEGD
-307 TVTFNGASIKTGQ
+307 KVTFNGANIKAGQ

-328 LAIGNDVF
+328 LAIGSDVF

-474 INDKPFFGLPGN
+474 INNKPFFGLPGN

-513 LKVSA
+513 LKVNA

-532 FSRGIYELDETGRL
+532 FSRGIYELDDTGRL

-572 PAVDTVKAGESVTI
+572 PAVDTVKTGESVTI
-586 IPLQAES
+586 IPLQG
-593 RPIQNSKV
+593 RI
-601 SMSGL
+601 
-606 FIDYRKI
+606 
-613 FQRDSYGSHH
+613 
-623 SLHLQRPRQ
+623 
-632 RTDVLVPATP
+632 
-642 QHSRSSC
+642 
-649 RSRRYRYH
+649 

>member
-19 GKTTLLEALIPKLTK
+19 GKTTLLEALLPKLTE

-51 DQPGKDSHRLRKAG
+51 DKPGKDSYRLRKAG
-65 ASQMLISSRNRFAL
+65 ASQMLIASRNRFAL
-79 MTETPESESEF
+79 MTETPEAEAEF

-126 KPWLHPNDENIIAI
+126 KPWLYPHDDNIIAI
-140 ASDSGELD
+140 ASDSAELD
-148 SELPQMNINDLEAIA
+148 SELPQMNINDLDAIA
-163 QFVIQYVQ
+163 QFVLQYVQ
-171 EAKAPK
+171 DTKAPK
-177 SKEKEAACCDTL
+177 SKEKDAACCDTL

-203 LSLVNTVSETEAC
+203 LSLVNTVSEIEAC
-216 KIEDAY
+216 KIENAY
-222 GRVLAD
+222 GRVLAE
-228 HVVSPVNVPQYT
+228 HIISPVNVPQYT

-248 IRGDDVE
+248 IRSDDVD
-255 RESYQVVAKVMAGH
+255 RDSYQVVAEVMAGH
-269 AYDKPL
+269 AYDQPL

-285 GAPTPING
+285 GAPTPLNG
-293 DTVVMREQASKDGD
+293 DTVVMREQASQEGD
-307 TVTFNGASIKTGQ
+307 KVTFNGANIKAGQ

-328 LAIGNDVF
+328 LAIGSDVF

-350 ASLGFGEAN
+350 ASLGFSEAN

-474 INDKPFFGLPGN
+474 INNKPFFGLPGN

-513 LKVSA
+513 LKVNA

-532 FSRGIYELDETGRL
+532 FSRGIYELDDTGRL

-572 PAVDTVKAGESVTI
+572 PAIDTVKAGESVTI
-586 IPLQAES
+586 IPLQG
-593 RPIQNSKV
+593 RI
-601 SMSGL
+601 
-606 FIDYRKI
+606 
-613 FQRDSYGSHH
+613 
-623 SLHLQRPRQ
+623 
-632 RTDVLVPATP
+632 
-642 QHSRSSC
+642 
-649 RSRRYRYH
+649 

>member
-19 GKTTLLEALIPKLTK
+19 GKTTLLEALLPKLTE

-51 DQPGKDSHRLRKAG
+51 DKPGKDSYRLRKAG
-65 ASQMLISSRNRFAL
+65 ASQMLIASRNRFAL
-79 MTETPESESEF
+79 MTETPEAEAEF
-90 DYLLTRFDEDKLD
+90 EYLLTRFDEDKLD

-126 KPWLHPNDENIIAI
+126 KPWLYPHDDNIIAI
-140 ASDSGELD
+140 ASDTAELD
-148 SELPQMNINDLEAIA
+148 SELPQMNINDLDAIA
-163 QFVIQYVQ
+163 QFVLQYVQ
-171 EAKAPK
+171 DAKAPK
-177 SKEKEAACCDTL
+177 SKEKDAACCDTL

-203 LSLVNTVSETEAC
+203 LSLVNTVSEIEAC
-216 KIEDAY
+216 KIENAY
-222 GRVLAD
+222 GRVLAE
-228 HVVSPVNVPQYT
+228 HIVSPVNVPQYT

-248 IRGDDVE
+248 IRSDDVD
-255 RESYQVVAKVMAGH
+255 RDSYQVVAEVMAGH
-269 AYDKPL
+269 AYDQPL

-285 GAPTPING
+285 GAPTPRNG
-293 DTVVMREQASKDGD
+293 DTVVMREQAIQEGD
-307 TVTFNGASIKTGQ
+307 KVTFNGANIKAGQ

-328 LAIGNDVF
+328 LAIGSDVF
-336 TAGTRLASPEMGMI
+336 TTGTRLASPEMGMI

-474 INDKPFFGLPGN
+474 INNKPFFGLPGN

-513 LKVSA
+513 LKVNA
-518 IATEN
+518 ITTEN

-532 FSRGIYELDETGRL
+532 FSRGIYELDDTGRL

-572 PAVDTVKAGESVTI
+572 PAIDTVKAGESVTI
-586 IPLQAES
+586 IPLQG
-593 RPIQNSKV
+593 RI
-601 SMSGL
+601 
-606 FIDYRKI
+606 
-613 FQRDSYGSHH
+613 
-623 SLHLQRPRQ
+623 
-632 RTDVLVPATP
+632 
-642 QHSRSSC
+642 
-649 RSRRYRYH
+649 